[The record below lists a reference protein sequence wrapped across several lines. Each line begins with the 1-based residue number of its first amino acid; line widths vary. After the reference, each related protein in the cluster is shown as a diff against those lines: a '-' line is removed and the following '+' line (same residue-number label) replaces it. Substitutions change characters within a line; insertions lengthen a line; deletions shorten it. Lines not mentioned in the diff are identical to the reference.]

1 MALFPPIDDNST
13 YFSMY
18 DLDYCCSRHAMKS
31 FKLDNEEW
39 QSIEHYYQAMKF
51 DQADY
56 QKKIRL
62 ASDPKVAEKLGNKR
76 FKRKRLDWREVETT
90 VMTRAVYTQ
99 CRTYAEI
106 ANSLL
111 ATGDE
116 KLVENSQ
123 FDYFWGC
130 GRDRRG
136 ENHYGQ
142 VLMNVRSKL
151 REEAVANLTN

>member
-18 DLDYCCSRHAMKS
+18 DLEYCCSRHVVKP
-31 FKLDNEEW
+31 FELDDAQW
-39 QSIEHYYQAMKF
+39 KSIEHYYQAMKF
-51 DQADY
+51 NQVDY
-56 QKKIRL
+56 QEKIRL
-62 ASDPKVAEKLGNKR
+62 TSDPKAAEKLGNKR
-76 FKRKRLDWREVETT
+76 FKRKRSDWQEVQTT

-99 CRTYAEI
+99 CRTYREI
-106 ANSLL
+106 ADNLL
-111 ATGDE
+111 ATGE
-116 KLVENSQ
+116 EILVENSQ

-142 VLMNVRSKL
+142 VLMNVRAKL
-151 REEAVANLTN
+151 REEAEAN